1 VLEIMRGR
9 TTFQMGISSPDQL
22 QDWLDSNPEAL
33 GLAFV
38 GRSNVG
44 KSSLI
49 NSLFGKGIA
58 RTSNT
63 PGRTREINIFKFEL
77 GERGIAQEL
86 EQPLFLFDL
95 PGYGFAEVS
104 KELSKNWN
112 TLMDV
117 FFSDISPYVSL
128 VNLQDSRHPNQASDK
143 EFHHFIKTY
152 HYETFLVFNKID
164 KLKTQKERAALEKLK
179 PALFKE
185 YKWVKQI
192 YFVSAEKGTGVKPL
206 EESLISNLLVKNEV
220 IKHSVSPEED

>member
-1 VLEIMRGR
+1 MRGK
-9 TTFQMGISSPDQL
+9 TSFLMGISSPEQL
-22 QDWLDSNPEAL
+22 HDWLESNPDAL

-49 NSLFGKGIA
+49 NALFGNGIA

-77 GERGIAQEL
+77 GERGVQHEL
-86 EQPLFLFDL
+86 EQPLYLFDL

-104 KELSKNWN
+104 KEISKNWN

-117 FFSDISPYVSL
+117 FFAALSPYVSL

-179 PALFKE
+179 PTLFKE

-192 YFVSAEKGTGVKPL
+192 YFVSAEKNNGVKPL

-220 IKHSVSPEED
+220 IKLNSSPEADETL